1 MAPHTQDARARGKR
15 RILCVCPRYTSSFGM
30 FEHAYPL
37 LDGVRALM
45 PPQGLLV
52 IAAALPASW
61 EVRLIDE
68 NIRPATREDYLWA
81 DVIFVTGMHAQRRQI
96 ETICRR
102 AHMYDRTAVL
112 GGSSVSACP
121 EHYPEFD
128 YLHVGELGDATD
140 ELFARLASDVTRP
153 AAQVVLT
160 TRERRDLADFPIP
173 AYELAELRRYMT
185 LSIQYSSG
193 CPYQCEFCDI
203 PTLYGRNPRLKT
215 PAQVVAELEKLL
227 ECGGDGVGGPIYF
240 VDDNFIGNRRAV
252 RELLP
257 VLVEWQKSRGYPFLF
272 ACEATLNVAKRP
284 EILELMR
291 QARFETVFC
300 GIETPEPE
308 ALKAMAKEHNMMVP
322 LLEGVAT
329 LNRYGLEIVSGIIL
343 GLDTDTPDTGARIID
358 FIEQSRIPM
367 LTINLLQALP
377 RTPLWDRLECEGRL
391 VNDEERESNVEF
403 LMPYDQLLA
412 IWRDTMG
419 RAYAPEAVFAR
430 YDHQLTHT
438 FPNRIEVPVSL
449 KTIPPR
455 ILLRGLRV
463 LWAVLW
469 RCGVRA
475 DYRRHFWKIAR
486 RCFKEGKIDNMI
498 RVGIMSHH
506 LIMSAREAT
515 AGRQR
520 ASHYSARPQDVPV
533 PAE

>member
-1 MAPHTQDARARGKR
+1 
-15 RILCVCPRYTSSFGM
+15 
-30 FEHAYPL
+30 
-37 LDGVRALM
+37 
-45 PPQGLLV
+45 
-52 IAAALPASW
+52 
-61 EVRLIDE
+61 
-68 NIRPATREDYLWA
+68 
-81 DVIFVTGMHAQRRQI
+81 
-96 ETICRR
+96 
-102 AHMYDRTAVL
+102 
-112 GGSSVSACP
+112 
-121 EHYPEFD
+121 
-128 YLHVGELGDATD
+128 
-140 ELFARLASDVTRP
+140 
-153 AAQVVLT
+153 
-160 TRERRDLADFPIP
+160 
-173 AYELAELRRYMT
+173 
-185 LSIQYSSG
+185 
-193 CPYQCEFCDI
+193 
-203 PTLYGRNPRLKT
+203 
-215 PAQVVAELEKLL
+215 
-227 ECGGDGVGGPIYF
+227 
-240 VDDNFIGNRRAV
+240 
-252 RELLP
+252 
-257 VLVEWQKSRGYPFLF
+257 
-272 ACEATLNVAKRP
+272 
-284 EILELMR
+284 
-291 QARFETVFC
+291 
-300 GIETPEPE
+300 
-308 ALKAMAKEHNMMVP
+308 
-322 LLEGVAT
+322 
-329 LNRYGLEIVSGIIL
+329 
-343 GLDTDTPDTGARIID
+343 
-358 FIEQSRIPM
+358 M

-377 RTPLWDRLECEGRL
+377 RTPLWDRLEREGRL
-391 VNDEERESNVEF
+391 VDDEERESNVEF